1 MVIPSFHKNSGK
13 IAIYLGGCPSQV
25 LFCPRLILGLSKV
38 CLHMS
43 LLVFFCPSNVCV
55 LPLFCPGL
63 AIESAQYPFDV
74 LDLDMTFFWRRL
86 MVGL

>member
-1 MVIPSFHKNSGK
+1 MVSPSFHEKSGK
-13 IAIYLGGCPSQV
+13 IAVYLGDCPSPV
-25 LFCPRLILGLSKV
+25 LFCPSLVLALSKV

-43 LLVFFCPSNVCV
+43 LLVFFCPSNVLL

-74 LDLDMTFFWRRL
+74 LDLDMTFFAE
-86 MVGL
+86 GFG